1 MEFLTE
7 FPEMGRQ
14 DLRDFKKAVDASFKS
29 FSRNYGDA
37 LESFFE
43 PLLWFLVWL
52 EKLLTNTPWP
62 IIIAILSV
70 LAWLGS
76 RSWKLVAGT
85 AVAFVVIG
93 YFGMWEDTMA
103 TLAII
108 SVATLLCISLGIPLG
123 IWMARSNRAQATITP
138 ILDVMQTIPSFVYLI
153 PVVMLLGIGKV
164 PGLIAVCIYAIPPI
178 VRLTNLGIRLVDKEV
193 LEAADAFG
201 ADYRQRL
208 FGIQIPLALP
218 NIFAGVNQTIMMSL
232 AMVVIASMIG
242 VKGLGVPVLR
252 AISNQYLALGLLNGL
267 AIVTLAIIFDRVSQE
282 YGRRLQAHRQG
293 LTMTDKIKI
302 SNLYKVFGKN
312 PTAAMSHVRNGT
324 SKQELLD
331 EHGHVLGLRDINID
345 IPERRIQVIMGL
357 SGSGKSTLIRHI
369 NRLIEPTEGQVIVDG
384 VDVLTMSPDDL
395 RDFRRHKQSMV
406 FQKFALLPHRTVAQN
421 AAYGLT
427 IQGIPENEA
436 KERAQRW
443 IDRVGLGGFENHYPA
458 QLSGGMQQRVG
469 LARALATDAEILLM
483 DEAFSALDP
492 LIRTDMQDILLDL
505 QEELHKTIVFITHD
519 LDEALRIGDRISILR
534 DGEIVQQGDPQDII
548 MRPADDYIS
557 DFIKDINRGRVIEV
571 RSVMTKSSRA
581 AGPKLAA
588 DMPLEDALQALT
600 GAGKDSGAVVDG
612 AGKTIGRIE
621 MGHAISAMARPERD
635 KGTPRY
641 K

>member
-1 MEFLTE
+1 MEFFAE

-37 LESFFE
+37 IESFFE

-52 EKLLTNTPWP
+52 ERLLTNTPWP
-62 IIIAILSV
+62 IIIAILSL

-85 AVAFVVIG
+85 VVAFVVIG

-108 SVATLLCISLGIPLG
+108 SVATLLCISLGIPFG

-178 VRLTNLGIRLVDKEV
+178 VRLTNHGIRLVDKEV

-201 ADYRQRL
+201 ADYRQKL
-208 FGIQIPLALP
+208 FGVQIPLALP

-293 LTMTDKIKI
+293 AD
-302 SNLYKVFGKN
+302 
-312 PTAAMSHVRNGT
+312 
-324 SKQELLD
+324 
-331 EHGHVLGLRDINID
+331 HG
-345 IPERRIQVIMGL
+345 
-357 SGSGKSTLIRHI
+357 
-369 NRLIEPTEGQVIVDG
+369 
-384 VDVLTMSPDDL
+384 
-395 RDFRRHKQSMV
+395 
-406 FQKFALLPHRTVAQN
+406 
-421 AAYGLT
+421 
-427 IQGIPENEA
+427 
-436 KERAQRW
+436 
-443 IDRVGLGGFENHYPA
+443 
-458 QLSGGMQQRVG
+458 
-469 LARALATDAEILLM
+469 
-483 DEAFSALDP
+483 
-492 LIRTDMQDILLDL
+492 
-505 QEELHKTIVFITHD
+505 
-519 LDEALRIGDRISILR
+519 
-534 DGEIVQQGDPQDII
+534 
-548 MRPADDYIS
+548 
-557 DFIKDINRGRVIEV
+557 
-571 RSVMTKSSRA
+571 
-581 AGPKLAA
+581 
-588 DMPLEDALQALT
+588 
-600 GAGKDSGAVVDG
+600 
-612 AGKTIGRIE
+612 
-621 MGHAISAMARPERD
+621 
-635 KGTPRY
+635 
-641 K
+641 